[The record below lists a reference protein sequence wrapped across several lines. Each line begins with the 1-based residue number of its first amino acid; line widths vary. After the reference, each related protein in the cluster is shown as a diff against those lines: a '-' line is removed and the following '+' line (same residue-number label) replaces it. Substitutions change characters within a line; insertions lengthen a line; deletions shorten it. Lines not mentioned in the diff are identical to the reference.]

1 MPDLARLFAESV
13 IDAAK
18 AHHPSWLPGPGPG
31 FVVRCDGGFAPA
43 RFAQVCKLW
52 HAEMTKLWLGPPSRS
67 RDWATRLILEHV
79 KDRMEGWA
87 LYANEEDFSQSDDEG
102 TAEDGRTYLQ
112 PWAAKFAD
120 PALVVGATARYSELR
135 VAACVGR
142 RFYYHRAESPF
153 TMRPGLHS
161 QPLDHLLPS
170 DAGTYYEAPRTVRA
184 FAALMEEGG
193 RGARQFKFTLPGRIE
208 ELVRILKARDSPLG
222 GALAITGTGA
232 MSSAGED
239 LVISVKVGDI
249 PKRLFFFEFEDEIRA
264 SSDYPDSNEDVAEA
278 VRDFILEVGDVD
290 DVKDTFLETTLLRQI
305 APPYFVGA
313 LHAAI
318 RGAFRDLVD
327 AAGPPP
333 RGVPSLESC
342 LPDPV
347 FTYCGGAGG
356 QQYLCGQLHGTE

>member
-31 FVVRCDGGFAPA
+31 FVVRFDGGFAPA

-102 TAEDGRTYLQ
+102 TAEDGRTYRQ

-135 VAACVGR
+135 VAACAGR
-142 RFYYHRAESPF
+142 RFYYHRADVSF
-153 TMRPGLHS
+153 TMSPGLHS

-170 DAGTYYEAPRTVRA
+170 DAGTYYEAPRTARA

-193 RGARQFKFTLPGRIE
+193 RGARQFKFTLPGRID
-208 ELVRILKARDSPLG
+208 ELVCILKARDSPLG

-356 QQYLCGQLHGTE
+356 QQYLCGQRHFT

>member
-1 MPDLARLFAESV
+1 
-13 IDAAK
+13 
-18 AHHPSWLPGPGPG
+18 
-31 FVVRCDGGFAPA
+31 
-43 RFAQVCKLW
+43 
-52 HAEMTKLWLGPPSRS
+52 
-67 RDWATRLILEHV
+67 
-79 KDRMEGWA
+79 
-87 LYANEEDFSQSDDEG
+87 
-102 TAEDGRTYLQ
+102 
-112 PWAAKFAD
+112 
-120 PALVVGATARYSELR
+120 
-135 VAACVGR
+135 
-142 RFYYHRAESPF
+142 
-153 TMRPGLHS
+153 MRPGLHS

-208 ELVRILKARDSPLG
+208 ELIRILKARDSPLG

-356 QQYLCGQLHGTE
+356 QQYLSGQLRGTE